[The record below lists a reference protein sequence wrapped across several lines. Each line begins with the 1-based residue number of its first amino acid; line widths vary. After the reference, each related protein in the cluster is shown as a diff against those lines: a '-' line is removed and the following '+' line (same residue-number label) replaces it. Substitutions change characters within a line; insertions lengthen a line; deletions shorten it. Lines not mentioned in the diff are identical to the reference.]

1 MMNVL
6 IACEE
11 SGEVRR
17 AFRELGHDAWSCDL
31 LPAGDGETD
40 YHYQGDIFEF
50 IDGSGIEWD
59 LMIAHPPCTHL
70 SISGA
75 RWFKDKVEEQKNAL
89 KFVQALMD
97 LDILRIAIENPISVI
112 SSKIRKPDQ
121 IVQPW
126 MFGDPFTKTT
136 CLWLKNLPPLYPTDI
151 VDKGE
156 RHVTKG
162 GKSLPK
168 WYNLPP
174 SEDRAKIRSRTFPGF
189 ARAMAQQWGSN
200 A

>member
-11 SGEVRR
+11 SGETRR
-17 AFRELGHDAWSCDL
+17 AFRELGHNAWSCDL

-50 IDGSGIEWD
+50 IDFYGGWD

-70 SISGA
+70 AISGA
-75 RWFKDKVEEQKNAL
+75 RWFKDKVEEQKEAL

-97 LDILRIAIENPISVI
+97 LDIHSIAIENPISVI

-189 ARAMAQQWGSN
+189 ARAMAQQWGGE
-200 A
+200 